1 MRKIDI
7 FENRIYERSDI
18 RIQYLDSTISFLK
31 NYGEVILVRLPIHPK
46 FIEMENKF
54 FPEFENEIG
63 RIKSNHRIK
72 YLSMINNKNDYSFFD
87 GNHLS
92 RESATKFSKD
102 LVKIILLNH

>member
-1 MRKIDI
+1 MGGLKTKKNYSMKSINELTMRKIDI
-7 FENRIYERSDI
+7 LKIGYMKNENI

-63 RIKSNHRIK
+63 RVKSNHRIK
-72 YLSMINNKNDYSFFD
+72 YLSMINNKNNYSF
-87 GNHLS
+87 
-92 RESATKFSKD
+92 
-102 LVKIILLNH
+102 